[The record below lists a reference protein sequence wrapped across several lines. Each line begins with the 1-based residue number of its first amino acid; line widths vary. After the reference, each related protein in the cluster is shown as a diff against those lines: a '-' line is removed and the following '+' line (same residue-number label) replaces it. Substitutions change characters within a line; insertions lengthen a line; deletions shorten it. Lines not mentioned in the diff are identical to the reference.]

1 MRKVKIAVLGCGN
14 VGKHLVKNIFE
25 LKDIIRSRY
34 GLDLEIVKI
43 LVRDKKKQ
51 RTVNGFKIP
60 QELLTSHFSDI
71 IKAEPDIVV
80 ELIGDIDSARTF
92 IKESLKSGKKV
103 VTANK
108 FLLSIDDEI
117 FSDPNVLFDASV
129 GGGIPVIRTVQSAV
143 PDEITEIVGI
153 LNGTT
158 NYILS
163 SMESGL
169 EFAEALEQAK
179 KLGYAEPDP
188 SFDINGTD
196 AAQKICI
203 LTSLCFGVRV
213 KPDDILKE
221 GISSIEKID
230 MEFAKNFGYAIKS
243 IAVSRKKTY
252 GNEEKL
258 EISVFPALVPYE
270 SPISQVRGN
279 LNAVIIKG
287 KRMGELFLK
296 GQGAGG
302 NPTSISVLSDI
313 IEASIYNQAYSKR
326 SFTASREKIVHPDM
340 MISKF
345 YVRLRVVDRPG
356 VLAKIADSFGR
367 HKVSIESVLQKGRGY
382 GKEGVPIF
390 IITHEC
396 VEKDFKDALEECSR
410 FDVVLD
416 APFYLRIYE

>member
-1 MRKVKIAVLGCGN
+1 MRKVKIALLGCGN
-14 VGKHLVKNIFE
+14 VGKYLVKNIFE
-25 LKDIIRSRY
+25 LKDLIRLKY
-34 GLDLEIVKI
+34 GIDLEIVKI
-43 LVRDKKKQ
+43 LVRDKKKP
-51 RTVNGFKIP
+51 RTVDGFKIP
-60 QELLTSHFSDI
+60 QELFTLHFSDI
-71 IKAEPDIVV
+71 IKADPEIIV
-80 ELIGDIDSARTF
+80 ELIGEVESARTL
-92 IKESLKSGKKV
+92 IRESLKYGKKI

-108 FLLSIDDEI
+108 FILSLDDEI
-117 FSDPNVLFDASV
+117 FSDPNVFFDASV
-129 GGGIPVIRTVQSAV
+129 GGGIPIIRTIQNAI
-143 PDEITEIVGI
+143 PDEIDEVVGI

-169 EFAEALEQAK
+169 EFSEALEQAK

-203 LTSLCFGVRV
+203 LTAICFGVRV

-221 GISSIEKID
+221 GITSVEKID
-230 MEFAKNFGYAIKS
+230 IEFAREFGYAVRG
-243 IAVSRKKTY
+243 IAISRRKIY
-252 GNEEKL
+252 NGEEKL
-258 EISVFPALVPYE
+258 EVAVYPALVPYD
-270 SPISQVRGN
+270 SPISQVKGN
-279 LNAVIIKG
+279 LNAVVIKG
-287 KRMGELFLK
+287 RRLGELFLK

-313 IEASIYNQAYSKR
+313 IEASLYPKN
-326 SFTASREKIVHPDM
+326 SFRKSFQSPQGKVIQQHM

-367 HKVSIESVLQKGRGY
+367 NNVSIESVLQKGRGY

-396 VEKDFKDALEECSR
+396 VEKNFKDALGECSR

>member
-1 MRKVKIAVLGCGN
+1 V
-14 VGKHLVKNIFE
+14 
-25 LKDIIRSRY
+25 
-34 GLDLEIVKI
+34 
-43 LVRDKKKQ
+43 
-51 RTVNGFKIP
+51 
-60 QELLTSHFSDI
+60 HFSDV
-71 IKAEPDIVV
+71 IKADPEIIV
-80 ELIGDIDSARTF
+80 ELIGEVESARTL
-92 IKESLKSGKKV
+92 IRESLKYGKKI

-108 FLLSIDDEI
+108 FILSLDDEI
-117 FSDPNVLFDASV
+117 FSDPNVFFDASV
-129 GGGIPVIRTVQSAV
+129 GGGIPIIRTIQNAV
-143 PDEITEIVGI
+143 PDEIDEILGI

-169 EFAEALEQAK
+169 EFSEALEQAK

-203 LTSLCFGVRV
+203 LTAICFGVRV

-221 GISSIEKID
+221 GITSVERID
-230 MEFAKNFGYAIKS
+230 IEFAREFGYAVKG
-243 IAVSRKKTY
+243 IAISRRKIY
-252 GNEEKL
+252 NGEEKL
-258 EISVFPALVPYE
+258 EVAVYPALVPYD
-270 SPISQVRGN
+270 SPISQVKGN
-279 LNAVIIKG
+279 LNAVMIKG
-287 KRMGELFLK
+287 RRLGELFLK

-313 IEASIYNQAYSKR
+313 IEASAYQKN
-326 SFTASREKIVHPDM
+326 SFRKIFHSPQGKVIQPHM

-345 YVRLRVVDRPG
+345 YVRLRVVDKPG

-367 HKVSIESVLQKGRGY
+367 NNVSIESVLQKGRGY

-396 VEKDFKDALEECSR
+396 VEKNFKDALEECSR

>member
-129 GGGIPVIRTVQSAV
+129 GGGIPVIRTIQNAV

-213 KPDDILKE
+213 RPDDILKE

-326 SFTASREKIVHPDM
+326 SFTASRGKIVHPDM

-356 VLAKIADSFGR
+356 VIGL
-367 HKVSIESVLQKGRGY
+367 
-382 GKEGVPIF
+382 
-390 IITHEC
+390 
-396 VEKDFKDALEECSR
+396 
-410 FDVVLD
+410 
-416 APFYLRIYE
+416 